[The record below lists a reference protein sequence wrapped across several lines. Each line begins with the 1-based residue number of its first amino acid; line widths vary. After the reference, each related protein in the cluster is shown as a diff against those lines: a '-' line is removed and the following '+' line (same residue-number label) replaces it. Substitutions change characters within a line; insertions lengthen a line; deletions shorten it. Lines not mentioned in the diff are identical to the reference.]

1 MTADTIRTLDMLK
14 RINRFIVEQ
23 PMALAMPRATVAHA
37 EVVDIIDAL
46 ETAAAGQATGS
57 GGSEG
62 GVELRARTARE
73 LRIYL
78 KNVTRTGRSI
88 AIDHPD
94 VPAVFRLPRT
104 VSYPALI
111 AQARAIIAAATPIQQ
126 SFIDAGLP
134 TTFLTEVEALLA
146 AFENATG
153 MKQGGGSRGC
163 STPLRSRPRQRWEC
177 SPQPNSMPVCAI
189 LPQQPEMLAA
199 WASRPP
205 HRTRPRNR
213 SSAPPSP
220 RRPRSPRRTPVSTLT
235 INHQLPSRQQTAL
248 ARAPSDPLMPEVR
261 VPRFVPSLPT
271 SNSAP

>member
-1 MTADTIRTLDMLK
+1 
-14 RINRFIVEQ
+14 
-23 PMALAMPRATVAHA
+23 
-37 EVVDIIDAL
+37 VVDIIDAL

-153 MKQGGGSRGC
+153 MKQGGGITQVLNTAALKAKATLGVQSATKLDACVRNYY
-163 STPLRSRPRQRWEC
+163 R
-177 SPQPNSMPVCAI
+177 NN
-189 LPQQPEMLAA
+189 PEMLAA
-199 WASRPP
+199 WAHARRIERAP
-205 HRTRPRNR
+205 R
-213 SSAPPSP
+213 SSSSASTVLTVPAIPEA
-220 RRPRSPRRTPVSTLT
+220 RTPVSTLT
-235 INHQLPSRQQTAL
+235 ITHQLPSASADGI
-248 ARAPSDPLMPEVR
+248 ARAPGDPLMHEVR
-261 VPRFVPSLPT
+261 VPRFVPSHPT